1 MIRDNVLTPTP
12 PPSRASYSPDQTC
25 PGPGNRD
32 MYGSLYLL
40 YALVDGGGGGRGEG
54 MKPGGTTCQEEKRRM
69 KREYDTK

>member
-25 PGPGNRD
+25 PCPGNRD

-40 YALVDGGGGGRGEG
+40 YALVEGGGGRGKG
-54 MKPGGTTCQEEKRRM
+54 MKQGGTTCQEEKRRM
-69 KREYDTK
+69 KTEYDTK